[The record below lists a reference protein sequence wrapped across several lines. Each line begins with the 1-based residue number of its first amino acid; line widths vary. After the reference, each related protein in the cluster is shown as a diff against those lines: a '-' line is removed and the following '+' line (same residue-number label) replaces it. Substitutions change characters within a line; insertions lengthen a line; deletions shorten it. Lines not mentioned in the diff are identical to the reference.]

1 MLEPPAGTAGRPPAY
16 SFVPAAGIQTLLNSG
31 AAGPKRQPMQFS
43 EAVKLALQSLWANKL
58 RSILTLI
65 GVVMGVASV
74 IMVITLT
81 NTANNYMGT
90 KLSGYGADVFSIARE
105 GLIFGPDDYA
115 KFQKRKIIRSDDYDA
130 IRTGCT
136 DCKEVG
142 AQVSRTIKV
151 VHNAHS
157 TTGTDLRGYTEA
169 MFSLTNVNMALGRD
183 LNQSDNDHA
192 THNAVIGYDIVD
204 NLMGDSDPLGQE
216 IRIDGVPYTVVG
228 VGERQG
234 KTFGQSQDNWVV
246 VPLATYQHTYGTN
259 ESLTLYAR
267 ANGDSKVME
276 RAEDQSRVIMR
287 ARRHDAPGAADSFEV
302 QTNDTFL
309 DLWKQISQLFIF
321 IVLGLASI
329 SLVVGGIVI
338 MNIML
343 VSVTERTREI
353 GVRKALG
360 ARQRDVL
367 LQFLIESALMALL
380 GGFIGIVLG
389 VGVAQIITLIFDV
402 SVSVSIGS
410 VLLGMFMAT
419 FTGIFFGV
427 YPASKAAKL
436 DPITALRSEM

>member
-1 MLEPPAGTAGRPPAY
+1 
-16 SFVPAAGIQTLLNSG
+16 
-31 AAGPKRQPMQFS
+31 MQFS

-81 NTANNYMGT
+81 NTANDYMGSKVT
-90 KLSGYGADVFSIARE
+90 GYGADVFTIQRE

-115 KFQKRKIIRSDDYDA
+115 KFQKRKILKLEDYQA
-130 IRTGCT
+130 IRDLCT
-136 DCKEVG
+136 HCKEVG
-142 AQVSRTIKV
+142 TSLSKVIKV
-151 VHNAHS
+151 VHNGHS
-157 TTGTDLRGYTEA
+157 TTDTEIRGYTDT
-169 MFSLTNVNMALGRD
+169 MFSLSNTNVAEGRALTEAD
-183 LNQSDNDHA
+183 IDHG
-192 THNAVIGYDIVD
+192 THNVVVGADVVD
-204 NLMGDSDPLGQE
+204 DVMGGGDPLGQE
-216 IRIDGVPYTVVG
+216 VRVDGVPYTVVG

-234 KTFGQSQDNWVV
+234 KTFGQSQDNWIA
-246 VPLATYQHTYGTN
+246 VPISAYQHTYGGN
-259 ESLTLYAR
+259 DSLTVYVR
-267 ANGDSKVME
+267 ANGDAKVME
-276 RAEDQSRVIMR
+276 RAEDEVRVIMR
-287 ARRHDAPGAADSFEV
+287 TRRHDAPGAEDSFEV

-321 IVLGLASI
+321 IVFGLASI

-360 ARQRDVL
+360 ARQKDVL
-367 LQFLIESALMALL
+367 LQFLIESGLMATL
-380 GGFIGIVLG
+380 GGVIGILLG
-389 VGVAQIITLIFDV
+389 VGVAQLITLIFDV
-402 SVSVSIGS
+402 SVNVSIGS

-419 FTGIFFGV
+419 GTGVFFGV

-436 DPITALRSEM
+436 DPIVALRSEM